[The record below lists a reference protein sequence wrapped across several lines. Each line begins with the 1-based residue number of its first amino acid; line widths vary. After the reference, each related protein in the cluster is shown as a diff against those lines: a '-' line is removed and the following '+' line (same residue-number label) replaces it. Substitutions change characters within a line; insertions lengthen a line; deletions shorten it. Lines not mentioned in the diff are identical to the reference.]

1 MRRSVLFAVSV
12 SIFLILPSCSEKSS
26 NQWELSSPSG
36 ELKLTVMRTESG
48 EVRYNLKNGDRTVIE
63 ESPMGMEFYEA
74 SFTKGLELIAE
85 NEYLNRKDNYT
96 MFTGKHVENQ
106 ISWNE
111 KQFKFS
117 NQQQQEM
124 LISFRLFDDGLA
136 FQYEFEK
143 PEAISYQIKEELTG
157 FKIPTN
163 GYAWMHPY
171 DTISSWSPAYE
182 TYYQNKIP
190 VSTESP
196 SNKNGWAFPMLFNT
210 GNDWTLITGANMP
223 EGYTG
228 MMVDGTP
235 ENGLYTLLLPKE
247 EEAMG
252 VCSSEA
258 SFTLPFFTPWRVI
271 ITGDRPGAVVESNMV
286 FHVSE
291 GNVLQDTSWIE
302 PGRAAWSWWS
312 ESESPRNFS
321 RLKEFVDFTAE
332 MGWEYFLVDA
342 NWSEMRWGNLER
354 LAEYAKNQSV
364 GLMVWYNS
372 GGPHNEVTEQP
383 RDLMH
388 LRETRRE
395 EFAKLQQWGIKGIK
409 VDFFQSD
416 KACIMQ
422 QYHDILK
429 DAADFE
435 LLVNFH
441 GSTIPRGWE
450 RTYPNLMTMESVK
463 GAEAYR
469 FASDYP
475 VTAPWH
481 NTILPFTRNV
491 VGSMDYTP
499 VTFSES
505 FYPKTT
511 THAHELALAVV
522 FESGIQHFADS
533 DESYL
538 SQPDF
543 VIDYLK
549 NVPVAWDDTRLVE
562 GYPGEMVVMARK
574 KNNKWYVSGIN
585 GQNKPVDLDLNLDFL
600 SAGSYKF
607 TIIGDGET
615 PAEFY
620 REEKT
625 ITRNAKPQ
633 VKMLERG
640 GFSSII
646 EKI

>member
-1 MRRSVLFAVSV
+1 MRRSILFALMVG
-12 SIFLILPSCSEKSS
+12 IFLLFFSCSKKTSD
-26 NQWELSSPSG
+26 QWELSSPSG
-36 ELKLTVMRTESG
+36 QLNLTVWLTESNAL
-48 EVRYNLKNGDRTVIE
+48 RYQLKNSERNVIE
-63 ESPMGMEFYEA
+63 ESPLGMEFNEA
-74 SFTKGLELIAE
+74 SFGE
-85 NEYLNRKDNYT
+85 NLALVSHDEYINRKDNYT
-96 MFTGKHVENQ
+96 MFTGKRLENQ

-111 KQFKFS
+111 KQLTFV
-117 NQQQQEM
+117 NGQEQEF
-124 LISFRLFDDGLA
+124 IVSFRLFDSGLA
-136 FQYEFEK
+136 FQYEFNE
-143 PEAISYQIKEELTG
+143 PAGLTYQIKEELTG
-157 FKIPTN
+157 FKIPSN
-163 GYAWMHPY
+163 GSAWMHPY
-171 DTISSWSPAYE
+171 DTISPWAPAYE

-190 VSTESP
+190 VGTESP
-196 SNKNGWAFPMLFNT
+196 SNKNGWAFPMLFQT

-223 EGYTG
+223 EGYLG
-228 MMVDGTP
+228 MMVDGQP
-235 ENGLYTLLLPKE
+235 ENGLYTLILPKE

-252 VCSSEA
+252 LCASKA
-258 SFTLPFFTPWRVI
+258 SFTLPFYTPWRVI
-271 ITGDRPGAVVESNMV
+271 ITGDHPGVIAESNMV

-291 GNVLQDTSWIE
+291 GNVLSDTSWIE

-312 ESESPRNFS
+312 ESESPRNFA
-321 RLKEFVDFTAE
+321 RLQEFIDFTAE

-342 NWSEMRWGNLER
+342 NWNEMRWGNLER
-354 LAEYAKNQSV
+354 LSEYAQTKDV
-364 GLMVWYNS
+364 GLLVWYNS
-372 GGPHNEVTEQP
+372 GGPHNEITEQP

-388 LRETRRE
+388 LRDVRRE
-395 EFAKLQQWGIKGIK
+395 EFAKLQQWGVKGIK

-416 KACIMQ
+416 KTCIMQ

-469 FASDYP
+469 FSSDYP
-475 VTAPWH
+475 VSAPWH

-491 VGSMDYTP
+491 IGSMDYTP

-505 FYPKTT
+505 FFPKIT

-533 DESYL
+533 DQSYM

-543 VIDYLK
+543 VIEYLK
-549 NVPVAWDDTRLVE
+549 NIPVVWDDTRFVE

-574 KNNKWYVSGIN
+574 HGNKWYVSGIN
-585 GQNKPVDLDLNLDFL
+585 GQNEPVVLDLNLDFL
-600 SAGSYKF
+600 SSGSYDF
-607 TIIGDGET
+607 TVIGDGET
-615 PAEFY
+615 SEEY
-620 REEKT
+620 SREEIT
-625 ITRNAKPQ
+625 ITRNTKPQ

-640 GFSSII
+640 GFAAVI